1 MILIEME
8 STTLLSLQGA
18 LNRQGGHLSEVAEL
32 QQRPG
37 DLKPLVV
44 AVNFLSH
51 EVD

>member
-32 QQRPG
+32 QQGPAE
-37 DLKPLVV
+37 LKPLVV
-44 AVNFLSH
+44 AINFLSH